1 VCIERDRCYV
11 QYIVDPFNLKEFV
24 ICGKML
30 IPRVEKCGGQ
40 YHGYF
45 RPHEGANNIAMALFS
60 FPSFATYEKYRA
72 SVISDPTCQVALRY
86 FELFRPVFSYDRS
99 Q

>member
-1 VCIERDRCYV
+1 V
-11 QYIVDPFNLKEFV
+11 QYIVDPFKIKAFV
-24 ICGKML
+24 IYGKIL
-30 IPRVEKCGGQ
+30 IPRVEKFGGQ

-45 RPHEGANNIAMALFS
+45 RPHEGADNIAMALFS

-72 SVISDPTCQVALRY
+72 SAISDPACQVALGY